1 MPEGRHR
8 ATLVS
13 VPSWINEVEVV
24 TEVLVEVDVVVVD
37 TVVVERRQKMK
48 RSSIG
53 DGAASTRCCD
63 DSSSGTA
70 RSSTAT
76 LAITLSPNQ
85 ECSNCIKSVQLP
97 VPPPLIQVEKKPW
110 KLTPWAPRAGSP
122 PSQIPPWYHGACGRQ
137 PWRRRSWRAR
147 S

>member
-1 MPEGRHR
+1 MVMPEGRHR

-97 VPPPLIQVEKKPW
+97 VPPPLIQVEEKPW
-110 KLTPWAPRAGSP
+110 KLTPWAPRA
-122 PSQIPPWYHGACGRQ
+122 
-137 PWRRRSWRAR
+137 
-147 S
+147 

>member
-1 MPEGRHR
+1 MDKPAGKQLM
-8 ATLVS
+8 TLAALPRV
-13 VPSWINEVEVV
+13 IEEVEVV
-24 TEVLVEVDVVVVD
+24 TEVLVEVEVVVVD

-63 DSSSGTA
+63 DSSSGTV

-110 KLTPWAPRAGSP
+110 KLTPWAPRA
-122 PSQIPPWYHGACGRQ
+122 
-137 PWRRRSWRAR
+137 
-147 S
+147 